1 MALYRRLFFIL
12 TGFVLVAVSCTK
24 PVLIGSDFLDDEKAS
39 LKFEDQ
45 FELTFHTEETDSVIV
60 HSENVSL
67 QLFNYLLGNV
77 HDPIFGRYTAEIYA
91 QPVLPGVATDLI
103 HSTFDSVVL
112 LLRYDTMGNY
122 GSINDPVTIEVFR
135 MIENPD
141 FSQDYYSDH
150 RFMTDPDMLG
160 SRMFVP
166 HPFDSITVTDADDTV
181 RLPPHIRVPLSTLK
195 FNSLLTQDSAVFTNQ
210 DSFLNYFN
218 GLHIKMTA
226 TNTMIGIDLVN
237 PFSGLS
243 IFYEKA
249 GEHKEFTYL
258 FSTGS

>member
-1 MALYRRLFFIL
+1 
-12 TGFVLVAVSCTK
+12 
-24 PVLIGSDFLDDEKAS
+24 
-39 LKFEDQ
+39 
-45 FELTFHTEETDSVIV
+45 
-60 HSENVSL
+60 
-67 QLFNYLLGNV
+67 
-77 HDPIFGRYTAEIYA
+77 
-91 QPVLPGVATDLI
+91 
-103 HSTFDSVVL
+103 
-112 LLRYDTMGNY
+112 
-122 GSINDPVTIEVFR
+122 
-135 MIENPD
+135 MIDNPD
-141 FSQDYYSDH
+141 FSEDYYSDH
-150 RFMTDPDMLG
+150 RFMTDPDIPDMLG
-160 SRMFVP
+160 SVTFIP

-258 FSTGS
+258 FSTGSIKTVYMEHDYTGSFSEPSLSQDPETDYWFVQGLSGLTTR